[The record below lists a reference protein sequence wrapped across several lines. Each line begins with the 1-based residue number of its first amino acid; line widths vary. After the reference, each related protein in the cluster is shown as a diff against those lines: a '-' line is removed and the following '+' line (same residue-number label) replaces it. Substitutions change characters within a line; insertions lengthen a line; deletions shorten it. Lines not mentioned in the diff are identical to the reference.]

1 MILLCQKPLNSK
13 VAIVQHQL
21 PSFEIYLYIHI
32 YDICTFHKK
41 IVSRF
46 LKIGFEVKYVSV
58 SKSFLHIKTSFLTSL
73 TNFNN
78 ISIDI

>member
-21 PSFEIYLYIHI
+21 LSFEIYFYIHI

-41 IVSRF
+41 EF
-46 LKIGFEVKYVSV
+46 LDFFKIGFEVKYVQS
-58 SKSFLHIKTSFLTSL
+58 
-73 TNFNN
+73 
-78 ISIDI
+78 

>member
-21 PSFEIYLYIHI
+21 LSFEIYFYIHI

-41 IVSRF
+41 EF
-46 LKIGFEVKYVSV
+46 LDYVR
-58 SKSFLHIKTSFLTSL
+58 
-73 TNFNN
+73 
-78 ISIDI
+78 